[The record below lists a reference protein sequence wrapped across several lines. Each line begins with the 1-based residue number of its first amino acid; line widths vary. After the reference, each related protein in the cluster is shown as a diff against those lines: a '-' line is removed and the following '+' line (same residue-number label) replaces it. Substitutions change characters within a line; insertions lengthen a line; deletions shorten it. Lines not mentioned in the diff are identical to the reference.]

1 MDALPYSFNSSK
13 SNTRIITSEHSG
25 VKRMEYS
32 GDVPTPFVGT
42 HYLPRVTPSIAI
54 FPILGKS
61 LPQKFE
67 CIFPEQ
73 ETAKYISINV
83 QEYGGHP
90 DLDYFK
96 IIDIDEN
103 GMPIYMEEIKEK
115 NEVKFY
121 RKPYLYTGGEN
132 KDKKV
137 YINKNEIKGEWLN
150 DSE

>member
-1 MDALPYSFNSSK
+1 MDALPFSFSSSK
-13 SNTRIITSEHSG
+13 NHVTIITSEHSG

-32 GDVPTPFVGT
+32 GDVPAPFEGT
-42 HYLPRVTPSIAI
+42 HYLPKVTPSIAI

-67 CIFPEQ
+67 SIFTEQ
-73 ETAKYISINV
+73 ESNKYISINV

-90 DLDYFK
+90 DLDYFD
-96 IIDIDEN
+96 IIDIDED
-103 GMPIYMEEIKEK
+103 GMPIYIEESKEK
-115 NEVKFY
+115 SEVKFY

-132 KDKKV
+132 KDERVYLKKS
-137 YINKNEIKGEWLN
+137 EIKEKWLN